1 MAKASNKKAASATA
15 RKTAKAV
22 TPAARRAPKTRT
34 RTATF
39 TVSDVACRAYALYL
53 ARGCAHGHDVD
64 DWLQAERE
72 LHTAGTATQA

>member
-1 MAKASNKKAASATA
+1 MAKAAANKKAASATA

-22 TPAARRAPKTRT
+22 TPAATRRASKA

-39 TVSDVACRAYALYL
+39 TVSDVACRAYDLYL
-53 ARGCAHGHDVD
+53 ARGCAHGRDVD

-72 LHTAGTATQA
+72 LRIAETANQA